1 MKKFLIYLSNSHE
14 AILKG
19 LIILITVGVIGTL
32 LPHKVRY
39 KFDFQKGK
47 SWNNEDLF
55 APFDF
60 AIYKDRD
67 SLKLEKQR
75 TRQHVLPYFQMDT
88 MVLANSIVAL
98 DNKIRIQLQ
107 FESQQDAAA

>member
-14 AILKG
+14 IILKG
-19 LIILITVGVIGTL
+19 FIILFTVVIIATL

-39 KFDFQKGK
+39 KFDFQNGK

-60 AIYKDRD
+60 AINKDKD
-67 SLKLEKQR
+67 SLKLERQF
-75 TRQHVLPYFQMDT
+75 TRESVAPYFQMDT
-88 MVLANSIVAL
+88 LVLANSVTEI
-98 DNKIRIQLQ
+98 NK
-107 FESQQDAAA
+107 